1 MSHRFADIAFTPTVK
16 ERQAR
21 YGARDR
27 CARMQEQGGPNDA
40 LGEHEREL
48 LARTESFF
56 LATVSETGWPYVQH
70 RGGPPG
76 FAQVLSPT
84 RVAFAD
90 FRGNRQY
97 VSVGNVAGDAR
108 AAIIVVDY
116 AEGRR
121 LKLLGRLR
129 FTDARDAD
137 AALLRKVAPPS
148 GYRAQIERVAQFDVA
163 AFDWNCPQ
171 HLPQWFST
179 AQVGAIVEPLRAR
192 IDALERRLRD
202 AGIATAE

>member
-16 ERQAR
+16 DRQAR

-27 CARMQEQGGPNDA
+27 SARMQEQGGPNDA
-40 LGEHEREL
+40 LGEHEREF

-97 VSVGNVAGDAR
+97 VSVGNAAGEAR
-108 AAIIVVDY
+108 AA
-116 AEGRR
+116 
-121 LKLLGRLR
+121 
-129 FTDARDAD
+129 
-137 AALLRKVAPPS
+137 
-148 GYRAQIERVAQFDVA
+148 
-163 AFDWNCPQ
+163 
-171 HLPQWFST
+171 
-179 AQVGAIVEPLRAR
+179 
-192 IDALERRLRD
+192 
-202 AGIATAE
+202 